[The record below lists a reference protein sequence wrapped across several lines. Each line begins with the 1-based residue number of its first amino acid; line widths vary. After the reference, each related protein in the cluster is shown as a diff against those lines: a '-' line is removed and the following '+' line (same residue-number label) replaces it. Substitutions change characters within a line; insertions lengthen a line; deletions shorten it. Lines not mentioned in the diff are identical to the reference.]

1 MSAMKERI
9 LFIINPISGVGKK
22 NWNSSECSSSKNDI
36 VLVVHTYINTA
47 LQVKP
52 LSSIYGSRMHDYKS
66 KII

>member
-1 MSAMKERI
+1 M
-9 LFIINPISGVGKK
+9 VGNK
-22 NWNSSECSSSKNDI
+22 NLNSSEGSSSKNDT
-36 VLVVHTYINTA
+36 VLVIHTYINTA